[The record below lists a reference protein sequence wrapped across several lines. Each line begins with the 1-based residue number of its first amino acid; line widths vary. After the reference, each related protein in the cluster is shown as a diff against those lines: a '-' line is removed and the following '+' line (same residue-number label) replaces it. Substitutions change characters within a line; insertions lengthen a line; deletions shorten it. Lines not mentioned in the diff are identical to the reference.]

1 MMKRVL
7 DFLFH
12 QSIRGKYSSNR
23 ESFSNILLMN
33 YSVLR
38 VLKLLICILFV
49 SIFSDSSG
57 QSLEELRKRKEK
69 TASEIEYINNLLK
82 ETNTNAKASLNRLS
96 VLERQIKLQDAL
108 INNITGEIGYLDSSI
123 QQNLIRIDSLS
134 KALQSVKIKYAA
146 MIRYAERNQNN
157 NNQLLFLFSSQ
168 DFNQAYKRFIYLREY
183 ADYRRK
189 QAEKILDFKNSISSQ
204 LVESNRRKDE
214 KQHLLVSKVNQTKI
228 IERQKREQ
236 KDVYSELQQ
245 KGKDLAKKLEN
256 QQKAELRLEQEIE
269 RVIADEAKKVNRK
282 SSKEKGLALTMEEK
296 ALSGDFSNNRGKFPW
311 PVLHGLITDHFG
323 EHPHPVLKYVVVR
336 NAGVDITT
344 QVNAKARAIFK
355 GEVTK
360 VVAIPGG
367 NIAVII
373 RHGNYLTVYSNL
385 NEVFVKAGQQVE
397 GKEEIGTIFTDHSD
411 DNKTVLK
418 FQLWRE
424 NTKLDPEEWLRQ
436 M

>member
-1 MMKRVL
+1 VEYTILRLYKLISFTLLVCL
-7 DFLFH
+7 V
-12 QSIRGKYSSNR
+12 SNV
-23 ESFSNILLMN
+23 F
-33 YSVLR
+33 
-38 VLKLLICILFV
+38 
-49 SIFSDSSG
+49 G

-69 TASEIEYINNLLK
+69 TASEIEYINSLLK
-82 ETNTNAKASLNRLS
+82 ETNNNAKASLNRLS
-96 VLERQIKLQDAL
+96 VLERQIKLQDIL
-108 INNITGEIGYLDSSI
+108 INNITGEIGYLDASI
-123 QQNLIRIDSLS
+123 NQNIKRIDSLNI
-134 KALQSVKIKYAA
+134 ALQIVKNKYAA
-146 MIRYAERNQNN
+146 MIQYANRNQNN
-157 NNQLLFLFSSQ
+157 NNQLLFILSAS
-168 DFNQAYKRFIYLREY
+168 DFNQAYKRFIYLRQY

-189 QAEKILDFKNSISSQ
+189 QAEEISAFKNSISEQ
-204 LVESNRRKDE
+204 LSEFNKRKDE
-214 KQHLLVSKVNQTKI
+214 KQRLLTSKVNQTVI
-228 IERQKREQ
+228 IEQRKKQQ
-236 KDVYSELQQ
+236 KDVYSELKQ
-245 KGKDLAKKLEN
+245 KEKDLNRKLES
-256 QQKAELRLEQEIE
+256 QRKTELRLQQEIE

-282 SSKEKGLALTMEEK
+282 SSREKGFVLTTEEK
-296 ALSGDFSNNRGKFPW
+296 VLSGDFSNNRGKFPW
-311 PVLHGLITDHFG
+311 PVLRGLITDHFG

-344 QVNAKARAIFK
+344 QANAKARAIFK

-385 NEVFVKAGQQVE
+385 SEVFVKAGQQVE
-397 GKEEIGTIFTDHSD
+397 GKEEIGNIFTDKND